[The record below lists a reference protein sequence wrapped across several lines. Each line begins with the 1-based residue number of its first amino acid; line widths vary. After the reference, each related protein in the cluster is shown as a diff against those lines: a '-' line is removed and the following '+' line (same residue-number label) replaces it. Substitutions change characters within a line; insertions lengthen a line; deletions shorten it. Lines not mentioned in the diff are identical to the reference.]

1 MKKTHGQNGSTNP
14 QVVQTMAGKRIVT
27 IRSNPSSGVQRGY
40 DNLGNYVGKY
50 DPRKN
55 VTYDKEGRPVSRG
68 NGLVGVA
75 TNSLCHKGMGAV
87 CHPVAVVESSYR
99 PGNAFRTIPANPSVS
114 PRTPYRFVPAVPSSY
129 YPRWP
134 GRRW

>member
-1 MKKTHGQNGSTNP
+1 
-14 QVVQTMAGKRIVT
+14 MAGKTVVT
-27 IRSNPSSGVQRGY
+27 VRPNPSSGVQQGY

-50 DPRKN
+50 DPKKN

-75 TNSLCHKGMGAV
+75 TNSLCHKGMGAI

-99 PGNAFRTIPANPSVS
+99 PRNVFRPIPVNPSVS
-114 PRTPYRFVPAVPSSY
+114 PHPPYRPVPVAPSAY
-129 YPRWP
+129 LPRSPW
-134 GRRW
+134 GRW

>member
-1 MKKTHGQNGSTNP
+1 
-14 QVVQTMAGKRIVT
+14 MAGKTVVN
-27 IRSNPSSGVQRGY
+27 IRPNPSSGVQQGY

-50 DPRKN
+50 DPKKN

-75 TNSLCHKGMGAV
+75 TNGLCYKGMGAV

-99 PGNAFRTIPANPSVS
+99 PRNVIRPIPVNPSAS
-114 PRTPYRFVPAVPSSY
+114 PRTPYRPIPAVPSSY